1 MQRATAL
8 TVSER
13 MGHGAASLEAVAA
26 SAAFVLAAVIAVAI
40 IVAIRPWLQR
50 IALAKPNARSSH
62 REPTPQGGGIAVIA
76 ATIIAAAG
84 ALFLSASAASAPVSL
99 LPLLAAVI
107 VIAAVGAADDIRP
120 IGVTPRFVLQA
131 FSVALVIFALPD
143 ELRVAPFA
151 PIWIERLL
159 LVLGGLWFVNLVNF
173 MDGLDW
179 MTVAEV
185 VPITAALA
193 IFGAIGLLPATE
205 AITSV
210 ALCGAMIGFAY
221 FNRPV
226 ARLFLGDVGSLPI
239 GLLLGWLLVQLASR
253 GGGVAAAILLPLYY
267 LADAT
272 ITLVRRLA
280 AGEKVWQ
287 AHRSH
292 FYQRATDRGFTVRQ
306 VVARVFAVNIAL
318 AALAFVTL
326 AAPTLLNDAA
336 TLVCGAALVGW
347 LLLAF
352 ARGKGVV
359 SLGPGR

>member
-1 MQRATAL
+1 MIDTATNIGL
-8 TVSER
+8 
-13 MGHGAASLEAVAA
+13 AAAA
-26 SAAFVLAAVIAVAI
+26 AAFIVAIVISVAI

-62 REPTPQGGGIAVIA
+62 SVPTAQGGGIAVVA

-84 ALFLSASAASAPVSL
+84 ALSLSASAASATALL
-99 LPLLAAVI
+99 LPLVVAVI
-107 VIAAVGAADDIRP
+107 VIAAVGAADDMRP
-120 IGVTPRFVLQA
+120 IGVAPRFFLQA

-143 ELRVAPFA
+143 ELRVAPFM
-151 PIWIERLL
+151 PIFIERLL
-159 LVLGGLWFVNLVNF
+159 LTIGGLWFVNLVNF

-185 VPITAALA
+185 VPVTAALA
-193 IFGAIGLLPATE
+193 IFGAFGFLPATQ
-205 AITSV
+205 AIISL

-226 ARLFLGDVGSLPI
+226 ARLFLGDVGSLPV
-239 GLLLGWLLVQLASR
+239 GLLLGWLLVQLAGR
-253 GGGVAAAILLPLYY
+253 GAVAAAVLLPLYY

-272 ITLVRRLA
+272 ITLIRRLI

-292 FYQRATDRGFTVRQ
+292 FYQRATDRGFMVIQ

-318 AALAFVTL
+318 AALALFTL
-326 AAPTLLNDAA
+326 AAPGLLNDTAA
-336 TLVCGAALVGW
+336 LVCGAALVGW

-352 ARGKGVV
+352 SRGRGPRFRGRAKRAARN
-359 SLGPGR
+359 P